1 MTLKELSK
9 TFTILKIEETN
20 VKGILTIFAR
30 KNKGVKVWM
39 GNIVNGKLF
48 NFEASSAEWNKEK
61 NQLDISL

>member
-9 TFTILKIEETN
+9 TFIILKIEESN
-20 VKGILTIFAR
+20 VKGILTIYAR

-48 NFEASSAEWNKEK
+48 NFEASTSEWNKEK
-61 NQLDISL
+61 NQIDISL